1 MAAKGEAVDA
11 GAAAAAALEAA
22 RAALPKPVVLTVDMP
37 AEVVARCT
45 ELAAEALT
53 TYKVEKDQAMH
64 IKRAL
69 ELWNGALWHVV
80 VGASFGASVCHEVH
94 AFVLFKIGKVNVLC
108 FQSFDDGAPPIASE
122 RASERARARRAAQL
136 GGARR
141 CEAWRARRGAVR
153 VARRRGGPALAS
165 ARALTSGEGGSESA
179 PLRACG
185 ALQAACQL
193 AACLRLC
200 ACVCRRT
207 QARHARARPCTC
219 AIGQVPALA
228 LVTPLTPLARSLPLP
243 RQQASLEARRRPS
256 SPRRSR
262 RRRRRPRPSS
272 ERSRACGARATSFVR
287 QSAICSDSR

>member
-122 RASERARARRAAQL
+122 RASEGASEGAR
-136 GGARR
+136 GGAASRR
-141 CEAWRARRGAVR
+141 ETLRGVASA
-153 VARRRGGPALAS
+153 ARRRVGGAPPRRAS
-165 ARALTSGEGGSESA
+165 AGARERA

-185 ALQAACQL
+185 ALR
-193 AACLRLC
+193 AACLRAAC
-200 ACVCRRT
+200 ACACRQT
-207 QARHARARPCTC
+207 HARMHVRVHARAP
-219 AIGQVPALA
+219 
-228 LVTPLTPLARSLPLP
+228 SD
-243 RQQASLEARRRPS
+243 RRL
-256 SPRRSR
+256 
-262 RRRRRPRPSS
+262 
-272 ERSRACGARATSFVR
+272 
-287 QSAICSDSR
+287 QWH

>member
-94 AFVLFKIGKVNVLC
+94 AFVLFKIGKANVLC
-108 FQSFDDGAPPIASE
+108 FQSFDDGAPPLASE
-122 RASERARARRAAQL
+122 RAKDGAAGRRETL
-136 GGARR
+136 
-141 CEAWRARRGAVR
+141 RARRGALWT
-153 VARRRGGPALAS
+153 ARRGGCPTPS
-165 ARALTSGEGGSESA
+165 ERAR
-179 PLRACG
+179 LRQGRQRERAAAGACG
-185 ALQAACQL
+185 ALR
-193 AACLRLC
+193 AACLR
-200 ACVCRRT
+200 
-207 QARHARARPCTC
+207 ARACTNARAAACLYACTC
-219 AIGQVPALA
+219 ATTHAIWRAACDMQLSLA
-228 LVTPLTPLARSLPLP
+228 CVDTADPSRPLARSPPLP
-243 RQQASLEARRRPS
+243 PTASILGGEKKAVVAKKVEKKDDEAAA
-256 SPRRSR
+256 
-262 RRRRRPRPSS
+262 
-272 ERSRACGARATSFVR
+272 E
-287 QSAICSDSR
+287 